1 MICVYDIGNEQFDR
15 NGDAVLTPLEG
26 GTMRIVAA
34 GAYEANLR
42 HPIDAEGKW
51 KHLVPGAILRLPV
64 PREVIENAFVGVDVD
79 VYRTTVATQ
88 LRAGPS
94 EPTRI
99 TYDTWAA
106 GTSYAVGKRVTYSG
120 QNYRLD
126 TALTGYEIYSTPN
139 TNSKWSTIAN
149 YTGGSAILQQLPYH
163 TELYFIEDAGSGWY
177 KMSTP
182 MGIEGYVKSSRLEF
196 VRHMTPSESDERVIT
211 EQLFRIK
218 NVTVNVDAHLVDV
231 YAVHVSNDLGAI
243 LIKDVELSQN
253 IPAMAITRMV
263 EGLMIPYRGDIGT
276 NLTGDDDG
284 TYTGN
289 LNGKNGIFALLDP
302 SSGFVTT
309 FDARF
314 ARDNWDLFILERTNK
329 DNGLTLRYGVNA
341 SGITW
346 KRSSEEMVTRVVP
359 VAKNASGKEL
369 YLEDLWVDSPLIN
382 DYPVILMERLP
393 VAGQVGKDDGTG
405 TNTKWTDATLRQ
417 EMTKKA
423 QERFSVDHVDE
434 IAVEVD
440 VNFEQTG
447 ITEELKD
454 LRPWQDVNLYDVI
467 TAICEP
473 VGMSVKLSVTEIEWD
488 YINKR
493 VLGLKACTTRR
504 YTAPTVAGYNMAN
517 NSITTEKLT
526 SATIQEIAGLIS

>member
-1 MICVYDIGNEQFDR
+1 MISVFDIGNEDFTG
-15 NGDAVLTPLEG
+15 NGDAVLTPVAG

-34 GAYEANLR
+34 GAYEAQLR
-42 HPIDAEGKW
+42 HPIDKEGRW
-51 KHLVPGAILRLPV
+51 KHLIPGAIVRLPV
-64 PREVIENAFVGVDVD
+64 PREVIENAFIGVDVD

-99 TYDTWAA
+99 IYDTWVA
-106 GTSYAVGKRVTYSG
+106 GTSYAVGKKVTYSS

-139 TNSKWSTIAN
+139 TNSKWTAIAN

-218 NVTVNVDAHLVDV
+218 NVNVDVDAHLVDV

-314 ARDNWDLFILERTNK
+314 ARDNWDLVILERTNK
-329 DNGLTLRYGVNA
+329 DKGLRLEYGKNV

-346 KRSSEEMVTRVVP
+346 KRSSEQLVTRVVP
-359 VAKNASGKEL
+359 VAKTSNGKEL

-382 DYPVILMERLP
+382 DYPVIMMERLP
-393 VAGQVGKDDGTG
+393 VQGQVGKDDGTG
-405 TNTKWTDATLRQ
+405 TSTKWTDTTLRQ

-423 QERFSVDHVDE
+423 QERFSIDHVDE
-434 IAVEVD
+434 IAVEVEM
-440 VNFEQTG
+440 NFEQTG
-447 ITEELKD
+447 CSEEFAWVK
-454 LRPWQDVNLYDVI
+454 PYQEVNLYDTI
-467 TAICEP
+467 KCIASP
-473 VGMSVKLSVTEIEWD
+473 VGMSVDLVVTEIEWD
-488 YINKR
+488 YIQKR
-493 VLGLKACTTRR
+493 VVGLKASTNRR
-504 YTAPTVAGYNMAN
+504 YTAATVTGYNVAN
-517 NSITTEKLT
+517 NSITTDKLT
-526 SATIQEIAGLIS
+526 NATIVEIANLIS